1 MVDFMCKK
9 KTILFSI
16 SLIVVIAII
25 GIIFIDNIVWKEVS
39 IHLSPDYNELFSE
52 EQMKEKGHISELPEY
67 ATDVSIA
74 YQNRDGTK
82 TLYVYSAPIRFLNTS
97 GQYSI
102 IDTRM
107 ANVRDTTMRDRGYI
121 YTIANSDIKSFFPKE
136 LNKENG
142 IIIKNDIEYEF
153 GICDGNAK
161 GWYREFENFVSN
173 DKNGVHYYNCF
184 NSKNTVTFYPS
195 YLGADC
201 EITFKDDVESNQV
214 DFWLNVDSSMILKE
228 EQGGYITINQIERD
242 KDGKENILVKGVI
255 QKPLLKTDDGNICF
269 NNTLILESEG
279 EGKYKLSFCFDT
291 KVNLKNTTAFIA
303 FELRREKQPD
313 NAIYSKISDLEYA
326 YLRNYS
332 VIGDSKEYGVGRL
345 LIRYKFAKYFN
356 LEPSKIK
363 SAYYNIFSVSK
374 NNEKF
379 ELLSVLEDWCS
390 ITGNWN
396 DKYKTGDRISSTSG
410 MANILSFDITNEVI
424 KWAEDTSGQMEHNGV
439 LLKQQDELSGKG
451 SVFLSNDNTLYRNF
465 TEVIL
470 YN

>member
-1 MVDFMCKK
+1 MRKK
-9 KTILFSI
+9 RVAIFI
-16 SLIVVIAII
+16 IFLIVVVAMITIV
-25 GIIFIDNIVWKEVS
+25 FIDNIVWRETT
-39 IHLSPDYNELFSE
+39 IDLLPNYNELFSE
-52 EQMKEKGHISELPEY
+52 EELRKKGHISELPEY

-74 YQNRDGTK
+74 YQNQDGTK
-82 TLYVYSAPIRFLNTS
+82 TLYIYSAPIRFLNSS
-97 GQYSI
+97 GQYTI

-107 ANVRDTTMRDRGYI
+107 ANVRDTAMRDRGYI

-136 LNKENG
+136 LNKETG
-142 IIIKNDIEYEF
+142 ILIKNEIEYEF

-161 GWYREFENFVSN
+161 GWYGEFENFVSN

-201 EITFKDDVESNQV
+201 EITFKDDVENNQI
-214 DFWLNVDSSMILKE
+214 DFWLCVDPSMILKE

-242 KDGKENILVKGVI
+242 EDGKENILVKGVI
-255 QKPLLKTDDGNICF
+255 QKPLLKTSNKNICF
-269 NNTLILESEG
+269 NNTLNLESEG
-279 EGKYKLSFCFDT
+279 EGRYKLSFCFDM
-291 KVNLKNTTAFIA
+291 KEKLKNTTAFIA

-313 NAIYSKISDLEYA
+313 NAIYSKIPDLEYA

-332 VIGDSKEYGVGRL
+332 VIGDSKEYGIGRL
-345 LIRYKFAKYFN
+345 LIRYKFSKYFH

-363 SAYYNIFSVSK
+363 SAYYNIFSMSK

-396 DKYKTGDRISSTSG
+396 DMYKTGDRISSTRG
-410 MANILSFDITNEVI
+410 KANILSFDITSEVV

-439 LLKQQDELSGKG
+439 LLKQENELNGQG

-465 TEVIL
+465 TEVVL
-470 YN
+470 NN

>member
-1 MVDFMCKK
+1 MRKR
-9 KTILFSI
+9 KTILFAI
-16 SLIVVIAII
+16 SLIVVIVIVA
-25 GIIFIDNIVWKEVS
+25 GVLIDNIVWKEVS
-39 IHLSPDYNELFSE
+39 IDLSPNYNELFSE
-52 EQMKEKGHISELPEY
+52 KEMKEKGHISELPEY

-74 YQNRDGTK
+74 YQNHDGTK
-82 TLYVYSAPIRFLNTS
+82 TLYVYSAPIRYLNSS

-136 LNKENG
+136 LKEETG
-142 IIIKNDIEYEF
+142 IIVKNDIELEF
-153 GICDGNAK
+153 GIYDETSK
-161 GWYREFENFVSN
+161 GWYREFQNFISEHR
-173 DKNGVHYYNCF
+173 NGVHYYDCF
-184 NSKNTVTFYPS
+184 NSKSISSFYPTH
-195 YLGADC
+195 LGTNC
-201 EITFKDDVESNQV
+201 EIAFKENVKNNQI

-242 KDGKENILVKGVI
+242 EDGKENILVKGVI
-255 QKPLLKTDDGNICF
+255 QKPLLKTANGNICF
-269 NNTLILESEG
+269 NNTLNLKNEG
-279 EGKYKLSFCFDT
+279 QGKYKLSFCFDANE
-291 KVNLKNTTAFIA
+291 NLKNTTAFIA

-313 NAIYSKISDLEYA
+313 NAIYSKVPDLEYA

-332 VIGDSKEYGVGRL
+332 VIGDSKEYGTGRL

-356 LEPSKIK
+356 LEPSRIK
-363 SAYYNIFSVSK
+363 SAYYNIFSMSK

-396 DKYKTGDRISSTSG
+396 DMYKTGDRISSTRG
-410 MANILSFDITNEVI
+410 KANILSFDITNEVI

-439 LLKQQDELSGKG
+439 LLKQQNEMSGNG

-465 TEVIL
+465 TEVVL